1 MDLSRMNQHLF
12 GSKPGRSLLASPTR
26 YAILALV
33 SMGED
38 GSFRL
43 AKDLSRQLDLP
54 GPYLAKILQAL
65 SAAKILESMRG
76 PNGGFRLQRPA
87 HRISLQ
93 DVVHC
98 MEGGEPLDGCLLG
111 GDHCGSGGHCPLHPG
126 WEQIQ
131 GMLRDLLVGTTIRD
145 LQLAQGNHPQE
156 PGSTRAAGG
165 ANI

>member
-1 MDLSRMNQHLF
+1 MNTHLF
-12 GSKPGRSLLASPTR
+12 GSRPGRSLLASPTR

-43 AKDLSRQLDLP
+43 AKDLARHLGLP

-65 SAAKILESMRG
+65 SAARILESMRG
-76 PNGGFRLQRPA
+76 PHGGFRLNRPA

-93 DVVHC
+93 DVVVT

-111 GDHCGSGGHCPLHPG
+111 DDHCGAGGQCPLHPG
-126 WEQIQ
+126 WNRIQEQLQ
-131 GMLRDLLVGTTIRD
+131 EVLVKTTIRD
-145 LQLAQGNHPQE
+145 LQLAQAGRPQDQG
-156 PGSTRAAGG
+156 PARGTG
-165 ANI
+165 